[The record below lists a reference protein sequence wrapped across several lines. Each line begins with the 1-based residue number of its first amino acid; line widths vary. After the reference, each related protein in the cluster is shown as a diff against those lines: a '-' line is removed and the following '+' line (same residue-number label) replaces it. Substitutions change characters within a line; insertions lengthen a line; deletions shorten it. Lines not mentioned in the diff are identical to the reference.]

1 MSTTNA
7 NKERSFSTIKW
18 IMSYLRLTIGGVR
31 LSHLILLHVHKDL
44 IDGIDIVEIANL
56 FVGDNQRRKYLLGKF
71 S

>member
-56 FVGDNQRRKYLLGKF
+56 FVGDNQSRNYLFGKF